1 MIIKTLTAL
10 TLGIKAGAKVTNWL
24 MKDDIK
30 KGKEILKNT
39 PYIKD
44 IEFQSLVKINTL
56 KEKELEQDKAWYKEQ
71 ATSEEQFYKKQEV
84 NNG

>member
-44 IEFQSLVKINTL
+44 IEFQSPVKINTL

>member
-10 TLGIKAGAKVTNWL
+10 GYGVKAGARVTKWL

-30 KGKEILKNT
+30 KGAEILKKT

-44 IEFQSLVKINTL
+44 IEFHNPITINKT
-56 KEKELEQDKAWYKEQ
+56 KGGK
-71 ATSEEQFYKKQEV
+71 
-84 NNG
+84 